1 MAEGIPLK
9 RQTVYSLIV
18 GIFGCGTAL
27 VGLPELR
34 SVNPWFFIAMLAL
47 ACLVESMPVP
57 LRLGTASLTPAVLFS
72 YVALDGREEAIL
84 CAIAAAFV
92 PAKRRHW
99 DLETAFFNAGQYA
112 LSTLAMW
119 WVLHDLITLPMT
131 RIDAP
136 AVGALVVSAAVFL
149 VVNHAFVQVI
159 QWLRGAFLW
168 PTVWAAL
175 VTDLINLALCIP
187 FALLVVMLN
196 ATSAWLAPV
205 MVLPLLML
213 AYMLRSHRQAMD
225 LQEIHECLANL
236 ATEFDMR
243 QIALEAAHLAR
254 RMTLADC
261 VAVFVIDGRGCL
273 VPAAVYPRSYEAEFS
288 MEGWPE
294 SEGGIIWKTI
304 HQRDHVIVP
313 DVRKD
318 ARVRFL
324 GETTT
329 FLSMAIFPMHAHQK
343 AHGAIVCYAKRPK
356 AFSHMHE
363 YMDALA
369 NQVSV
374 LLENAKLYQEL
385 QDRSFR
391 DEATGL
397 MNYRYFYEELA
408 RRVQASL
415 RENRPVSVL
424 IVDVDFFKRFN
435 DTYGHL
441 AGDVVLR
448 EVGRILERHAG
459 PDGVAARYGGEEFA
473 VLLWASAHEAFEVA
487 EAIRQDVS
495 KLAVDF
501 EGYHLQGITVSIG
514 MATCP
519 DHSESDR
526 DLLVKADSAM
536 YWGAKQRGRNRTAMY
551 APEFDTQL
559 FVDPLT
565 SLYTHH
571 FVNIRVR
578 DEVAHGTT
586 CWGVICLDL
595 VRFSEINAT
604 YGFEVGDEVLRQA
617 GVVIRQVLRHS
628 ELACRYGGDE
638 MLIVIPNV
646 SDVELAGICRRVTQ
660 AIERHSF
667 HVGENILS
675 VRVACGIE
683 VYDVI
688 QDGADL
694 FNRIEELF
702 ARLHVPLHASESESP
717 SHSV

>member
-1 MAEGIPLK
+1 MVG
-9 RQTVYSLIV
+9 IV
-18 GIFGCGTAL
+18 GCGVVL
-27 VGLPELR
+27 VGLPDLR
-34 SVNPWFFIAMLAL
+34 NTNAWFLVVMLAL
-47 ACLVESMPVP
+47 ACLIEAMPVP
-57 LRLGTASLTPAVLFS
+57 LRLGSASLTPAVLFS
-72 YVALDGREEAIL
+72 YVALNGREEAML

-92 PAKRRHW
+92 PAVRRHW
-99 DLETAFFNAGQYA
+99 DLEAVFFNAGQYA
-112 LSTLAMW
+112 LSAFAMW
-119 WVLHDLITLPMT
+119 WLLHLCAALPMS
-131 RIDAP
+131 RIDAYE
-136 AVGALVVSAAVFL
+136 VGCLVLSAALFL
-149 VVNHAFVQVI
+149 VVNHAFVQI
-159 QWLRGAFLW
+159 LQWLRGTLLW
-168 PTVWAAL
+168 SAVWAAL
-175 VTDLINLALCIP
+175 LTDLINLALCIP
-187 FALLVVMLN
+187 FALLVVMLH

-205 MVLPLLML
+205 MLLPLLML

-225 LQEIHECLANL
+225 LQEIHESLAKL
-236 ATEFDMR
+236 ATEFDM
-243 QIALEAAHLAR
+243 QEIAFEAAHLAR
-254 RMTLADC
+254 RMTFADC
-261 VAVFVIDGRGCL
+261 VAVFVIDSRECL
-273 VPAAVYPRSYEAEFS
+273 VPAAVYPKSYEPEFS
-288 MEGWPE
+288 FEGWPE
-294 SEGGIIWKTI
+294 SEGGVIWKTI

-318 ARVRFL
+318 PRVRFL
-324 GETTT
+324 GETVT
-329 FLSMAIFPMHAHQK
+329 FMSMAIFPMHAHQK
-343 AHGAIVCYAKRPK
+343 AHGAIVCYARRPK
-356 AFSHMHE
+356 AFTHVHE

-369 NQVSV
+369 SQVSV
-374 LLENAKLYQEL
+374 LLENAKLYREL

-397 MNYRYFYEELA
+397 LNYRYFYEELS
-408 RRVQASL
+408 RRVRTSL
-415 RENRPVSVL
+415 QEHRPVSVL

-448 EVGRILERHAG
+448 EVGRILERHAA
-459 PDGVAARYGGEEFA
+459 PDGIAARYGGEEFA
-473 VLLWASAHEAFEVA
+473 VLVWASANEAYA
-487 EAIRQDVS
+487 IGEAIRQDVA

-501 EGYHLQGITVSIG
+501 EGYHLQGITVSVG

-578 DEVAHGTT
+578 DEMAHGTT

-595 VRFSEINAT
+595 VHFSEINAV
-604 YGFEVGDEVLRQA
+604 YGFEAGDEVLRQV

-638 MLIVIPNV
+638 IVIIIPNV
-646 SDVELAGICRRVTQ
+646 SDLELSGICRRVTQ
-660 AIERHSF
+660 SLEQHPF
-667 HVGENILS
+667 
-675 VRVACGIE
+675 RVADQTTSIRVASSIA
-683 VYDVI
+683 VYDVV

-702 ARLHVPLHASESESP
+702 ARLHGAVELGESEP
-717 SHSV
+717 SSRS